1 MQPHFSKPNYG
12 PSRFTLNFE
21 VEPAVSDYADALFQ
35 LCFFLP
41 CEMFL
46 KSLFSSLRFL
56 RRKEKNI
63 LATSARGHSKLSIPK
78 N

>member
-21 VEPAVSDYADALFQ
+21 VEPAVTDCVDAVLQ

-46 KSLFSSLRFL
+46 KSLFSFFRFL

-63 LATSARGHSKLSIPK
+63 PATSAQGLSKLSIPK